1 MNLRHWLPELQAL
14 LLFPWLLAQGRRARQ
29 NTPRLPE
36 AAGQRHGVALP
47 ADGAAGVQPLEIL
60 AIGESPVAGVG
71 VDLQEQAITAQLAQ
85 LLARQWQRPVRWQ
98 AVGKNGATVRDALA
112 AIHTGTMSLPTSQV
126 QVLLVAFGVNDTTS
140 FHRSDRYRRD
150 LQALFAQLEQR
161 LQPQLTILSG
171 VPPVHMFPAL
181 PQPLRHVLGQ
191 KAHVLNAVARQ
202 LAQQRPHTI
211 FVPVTDGGGAP
222 ELLAHDGYHPS
233 IAGVRLWAQQ
243 LAQAVVTCL
252 PIRGL

>member
-14 LLFPWLLAQGRRARQ
+14 LLLPWLLAQGRRARQ
-29 NTPRLPE
+29 DTPRLPE
-36 AAGQRHGVALP
+36 AAGQRHGVVVLP
-47 ADGAAGVQPLEIL
+47 DAGSGVRPLTIL

-85 LLARQWQRPVRWQ
+85 LLACQWQRPVRWQ
-98 AVGKNGATVRDALA
+98 ALGKNGATVRDALA
-112 AIHTGTMSLPTSQV
+112 SIRAGTMSLPSSQV

-140 FHRSDRYRRD
+140 FHRSDHYRRD
-150 LQALFAQLEQR
+150 LQALLAQLEQR
-161 LQPQLTILSG
+161 LQPQLTILTG
-171 VPPVHMFPAL
+171 VPPVHLFPAL

-191 KAHVLNAVARQ
+191 KAHALSAVARQ

-211 FVPVTDGGGAP
+211 FVPVTDGGGDP
-222 ELLAHDGYHPS
+222 GLLARDGYHPS